1 MPAGKYTLRIE
12 QGAYCARSLTYK
24 DADGV
29 PVDLTGCT
37 ARMQIRDYIEDAEVK
52 LSISTE
58 SGNITLGGTAGTI
71 DIEILTAQ
79 TALLTTD
86 GYYDLELILPSGEV
100 ERILQGQVLLDR
112 EVTR

>member
-1 MPAGKYTLRIE
+1 
-12 QGAYCARSLTYK
+12 
-24 DADGV
+24 
-29 PVDLTGCT
+29 
-37 ARMQIRDYIEDAEVK
+37 MQIRDYIEDAEVK

-79 TALLTTD
+79 TATLTTD